1 LCQVDAFQFIA
12 LCQQGEKAE
21 QTGDPRNAA
30 ALYQQAV
37 ALYEGDFLSEE
48 LYHDWVETRR
58 EELRDRYLQVL
69 SRLAK
74 LHEDRGSLVKAT
86 DCYAKI
92 VQADP
97 LAEAAC
103 RRLMQLYSQR
113 GLRNAALRVY
123 EECRKS
129 LQEMLNTEPE
139 EVTTAVYRKVLEAAP
154 RGKRIKSRTS

>member
-1 LCQVDAFQFIA
+1 MDAHQFGA

-21 QTGDPRNAA
+21 QAGDLKGAT

-48 LYHDWVETRR
+48 LYHTWVETKR

-74 LHEDRGSLVKAT
+74 LYEDRGTLVKAT

-92 VQADP
+92 VQTDP

-103 RRLMQLYSQR
+103 RRLMQLYAQR

-129 LQEMLNTEPE
+129 LHEMLNTEPE
-139 EVTTAVYRKVLEAAP
+139 EVTTAVYRKVLETAG
-154 RGKRIKSRTS
+154 RGKRGTPRAS